1 MASLIHVNKQLFPLA
16 SSVRRLEIEAHRP
29 SLSPADEVSPA
40 QWLEL
45 FGLFVSVRRLE
56 LTGTLVPSMAAAL
69 EQSEEGVGRRQVFSA
84 LRDIHLRGTA
94 MSRAIEAFIAA
105 RKLSGHLVSVHYA
118 GEGLYDNWSGDQE
131 V

>member
-1 MASLIHVNKQLFPLA
+1 MASLIHINRQLLPLVA
-16 SSVRRLEIEAHRP
+16 GVRRLEIEAHRP
-29 SLSPADEVSPA
+29 SSALGNKVDPV

-69 EQSEEGVGRRQVFSA
+69 EQSADGVGRHVFSA

-118 GEGLYDNWSGDQE
+118 GVGFYDDWFGDQE
-131 V
+131 L